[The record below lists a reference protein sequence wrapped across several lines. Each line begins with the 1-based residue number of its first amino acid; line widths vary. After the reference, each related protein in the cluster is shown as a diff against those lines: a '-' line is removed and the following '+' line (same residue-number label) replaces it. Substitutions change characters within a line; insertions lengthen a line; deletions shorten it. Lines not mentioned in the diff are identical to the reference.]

1 MLVAT
6 SGASL
11 LANILESKAKIPE
24 QRVIREGIGTTR
36 QARILNA
43 TSSFT

>member
-1 MLVAT
+1 MLAAT

-11 LANILESKAKIPE
+11 LADMFESKAKIPE
-24 QRVIREGIGTTR
+24 RRVIREGIGATR
-36 QARILNA
+36 QAGILYA